1 MLSCVHHHEQ
11 LEFFLSLFI
20 NNINLIIYR
29 KKKCY
34 KNLFDHINQQQDN
47 KRPNTYGTFKHQ
59 FGQQWHEGAQKDIT
73 KIRDQ

>member
-1 MLSCVHHHEQ
+1 MNNLNFS
-11 LEFFLSLFI
+11 FLFS
-20 NNINLIIYR
+20 LIILIWLSIE